1 MRNKNAKF
9 IWTTLGMRNECPIVQ
24 FPEGKMRKV
33 KNDPEGKE
41 LKKIMRQ
48 ESRTIVTRV
57 KTSTLVIRS
66 FHEEKLVIVNEVPRS
81 RYEVLLSQNV
91 HLF

>member
-1 MRNKNAKF
+1 MDDIGHEERMPNS
-9 IWTTLGMRNECPIVQ
+9 PI
-24 FPEGKMRKV
+24 PEGKMRKV
-33 KNDPEGKE
+33 KNDPEGKK
-41 LKKIMRQ
+41 LKKTMRQ

-66 FHEEKLVIVNEVPRS
+66 FREEKLVIVNEVPRS